1 MYIKVNK
8 KTILPPLQ
16 NDTKG
21 SNRKHIQTIIQK
33 KSIPL
38 QNVQKRERKDENIRV
53 FDTVGVGEDV
63 AVRTFVIVDVGLD
76 EGVFV
81 LDTVGVCNE
90 VEVAERLGVRVVD
103 AGK

>member
-1 MYIKVNK
+1 M
-8 KTILPPLQ
+8 PPLQ
-16 NDTKG
+16 NDKKG
-21 SNRKHIQTIIQK
+21 SNRKHIQPTIIK

-38 QNVQKRERKDENIRV
+38 QNVQKRERRYETIRV

-81 LDTVGVCNE
+81 LDTVGVCNA
-90 VEVAERLGVRVVD
+90 VDVAERLGVRVVD
-103 AGK
+103 AGKWKQN